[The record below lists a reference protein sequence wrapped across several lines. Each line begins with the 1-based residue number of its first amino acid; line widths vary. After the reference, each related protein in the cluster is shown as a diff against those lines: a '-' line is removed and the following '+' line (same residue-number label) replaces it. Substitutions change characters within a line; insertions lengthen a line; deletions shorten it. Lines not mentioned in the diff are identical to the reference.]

1 MLKICGVSLVMYLV
15 QFMTCVCVVKVLRLL
30 HDVGR
35 CSFRFGNLIVV
46 ICDVCMFEF
55 VLMVSVINFREWGK

>member
-1 MLKICGVSLVMYLV
+1 M
-15 QFMTCVCVVKVLRLL
+15 CVCVVRVLRLL

-35 CSFRFGNLIVV
+35 CGFGFGNLIVV
-46 ICDVCMFEF
+46 ICHVCMFEF